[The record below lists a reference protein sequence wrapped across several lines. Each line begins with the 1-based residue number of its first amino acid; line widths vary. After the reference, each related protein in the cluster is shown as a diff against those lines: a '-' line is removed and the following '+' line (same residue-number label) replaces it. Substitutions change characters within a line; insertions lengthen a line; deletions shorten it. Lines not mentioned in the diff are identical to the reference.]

1 LRIEYQATTDQAT
14 PVNLTNH
21 AFWNLAGA
29 GTSVLDHEL
38 TLHAKT
44 FLPVDETLIPNGT
57 RAGVAGTPMDF
68 TKPHAIGERIEQVL
82 GGYDHCY
89 ILAREGSGLSLA
101 AELFEPKSGR
111 RMTVAT
117 TEPGMQF
124 YSGNFLDGSQS
135 SGGDVFNQH
144 GAICLEAQHFPD
156 AVNHAAF
163 PSVVLRPTQTYHQTT
178 VHTFSW

>member
-1 LRIEYQATTDQAT
+1 MIYTLSNDNTLRIEYQATTDQAT

-68 TKPHAIGERIEQVL
+68 TKPHAIGERIEQVP

-101 AELFEPKSGR
+101 AELFEPKERPAHDGCDNR
-111 RMTVAT
+111 ARHAVLQW
-117 TEPGMQF
+117 QF
-124 YSGNFLDGSQS
+124 LGWQ
-135 SGGDVFNQH
+135 
-144 GAICLEAQHFPD
+144 
-156 AVNHAAF
+156 
-163 PSVVLRPTQTYHQTT
+163 SVVRRRG
-178 VHTFSW
+178 V